1 MTKKPLYV
9 LFTIDEW
16 GNPSVLLEESMNRV
30 RLEKRGEYLLKNFKI
45 LTDVLP
51 IQKTRA
57 QLIVCKDRAMLG
69 CAELPECIQNYPTV
83 KHHIKRVCELLDSM
97 FEGWVEECDG
107 SLMKELSIL
116 LGYADHH
123 YRAHDL
129 ILEAYLIVSD
139 IYDRNR
145 GITE

>member
-9 LFTIDEW
+9 LFTIDEL
-16 GNPSVLLEESMNRV
+16 GNPSILLEESMNRI
-30 RLEKRGEYLLKNFKI
+30 RLEKQGEHLWKNFAI

-57 QLIVCKDRAMLG
+57 QLIVCKDRVILG
-69 CAELPECIQNYPTV
+69 CAELPECFREHRTV
-83 KHHIKRVCELLDSM
+83 KYHIKRVYELLDSM
-97 FEGWVEECDG
+97 FEGWVEECDE

-116 LGYADHH
+116 LGYAEDH

-129 ILEAYLIVSD
+129 IQEAYMIASD

-145 GITE
+145 GMQV

>member
-9 LFTIDEW
+9 LFTIDEC
-16 GNPSVLLEESMNRV
+16 GNPSVLLEESMNIV
-30 RLEKRGEYLLKNFKI
+30 RLEKRGEYLLKNFNI

-69 CAELPECIQNYPTV
+69 WAELPECFRNHRTV
-83 KHHIKRVCELLDSM
+83 KRHIKRVCGLLDSM
-97 FEGWVEECDG
+97 LEGWVEECDE

-116 LGYADHH
+116 MGYAENH

-129 ILEAYLIVSD
+129 ILEAYLIAGD

-145 GITE
+145 GMIV